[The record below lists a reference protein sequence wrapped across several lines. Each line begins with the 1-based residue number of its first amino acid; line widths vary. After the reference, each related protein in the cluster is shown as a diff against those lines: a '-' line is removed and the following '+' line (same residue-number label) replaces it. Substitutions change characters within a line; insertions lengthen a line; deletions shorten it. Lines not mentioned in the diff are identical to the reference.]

1 MSNYSL
7 PPPLPT
13 YHVLLEGEGLGQS
26 LGNCKDDLLNV
37 CMRHVEK
44 MCKADLSRNF
54 IERNHMENGRSSLV
68 YRSEAECVSQP
79 IPATRYKTRTWLAD
93 TSWSLFIHSSDTF
106 SFRLRDSNT
115 TRPPLNWQI
124 LQRTLE

>member
-26 LGNCKDDLLNV
+26 LGNFKDDLLNV

-54 IERNHMENGRSSLV
+54 IERNHMENGRSPLV
-68 YRSEAECVSQP
+68 AGPQGHGPFCPKS
-79 IPATRYKTRTWLAD
+79 IPAA
-93 TSWSLFIHSSDTF
+93 
-106 SFRLRDSNT
+106 
-115 TRPPLNWQI
+115 
-124 LQRTLE
+124 